1 MSNVKC
7 PMSNVNAATK
17 PSLCSGCA
25 ALAHIR
31 STRSS
36 PQSSCLQGNP
46 RRMIMLGG
54 QTNMIEYN
62 DTSSQWV
69 LTDAKS
75 DVKSCVSSLE
85 ELPSPWQTQSG
96 QSQMMTASA
105 NFRSTQLR
113 YILKALFKD
122 TSLAYRFAMKFREA

>member
-1 MSNVKC
+1 MEHCKKIGGGRTT
-7 PMSNVNAATK
+7 PLLAAKQWEIFT
-17 PSLCSGCA
+17 
-25 ALAHIR
+25 
-31 STRSS
+31 
-36 PQSSCLQGNP
+36 QEVD
-46 RRMIMLGG
+46 LGG
-54 QTNMIEYN
+54 QTTIIEYN

-75 DVKSCVSSLE
+75 DVKSCVSSLQ

-122 TSLAYRFAMKFREA
+122 TLLAYRFAIKFRET